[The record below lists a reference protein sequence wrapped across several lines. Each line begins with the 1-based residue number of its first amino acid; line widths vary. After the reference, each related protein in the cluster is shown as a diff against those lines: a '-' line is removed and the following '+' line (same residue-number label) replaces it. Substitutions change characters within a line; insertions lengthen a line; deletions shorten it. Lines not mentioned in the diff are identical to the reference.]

1 MIRTLVVAVLF
12 GLVCVSSLPALAA
25 GDEEAI
31 QKRVDEFVAAWNK
44 DDAKA
49 MAAIWAPDG
58 DLINPFGRVAKGR
71 SEVEK
76 LFTDEHTSFMQN
88 TTYNVKN
95 RSVRLI
101 GSDAAV
107 LDWDSDVVGMK
118 APDGSDLPP
127 FAHHVTLVLAKKD
140 GAWWVV
146 CARPVTYIP
155 TPGESES

>member
-76 LFTDEHTSFMQN
+76 LFIDEHSTFMKN
-88 TTYNVKN
+88 TTYDVKSS
-95 RSVRLI
+95 SVRLL

-107 LDWDSDVVGMK
+107 LDWDSDIVGMK
-118 APDGSDLPP
+118 APDGTDLPV
-127 FAHHVTLVLAKKD
+127 FDHHVTSVMVKKD
-140 GAWWVV
+140 GTWWIVS
-146 CARPVTYIP
+146 ARPVKYLP
-155 TPGESES
+155 TPGEPGS